1 MSMQERRKRTLL
13 VDRDKIE
20 WYPTIDSE
28 QCTGCKVCFTFCP
41 KKVYSLDE
49 AGGITLV
56 HVAQRGPAREADQQ
70 HGHEE
75 ECAQQGQADADF
87 KVSEL
92 HRRLVLKMSE
102 RQA

>member
-41 KKVYSLDE
+41 KKLYSLDE
-49 AGGITLV
+49 AGGKPVVVQPYECVVLCSGCVPKCPVGAISF
-56 HVAQRGPAREADQQ
+56 PKRE
-70 HGHEE
+70 
-75 ECAQQGQADADF
+75 DF
-87 KVSEL
+87 EHFVQYE
-92 HRRLVLKMSE
+92 
-102 RQA
+102 